1 MLGAVTTGA
10 VGQHVSIPPRMEELS
25 LQGRRDWRNGYELIE
40 TCMKTHE
47 TKT

>member
-10 VGQHVSIPPRMEELS
+10 VQQHVSIPPLMEELS